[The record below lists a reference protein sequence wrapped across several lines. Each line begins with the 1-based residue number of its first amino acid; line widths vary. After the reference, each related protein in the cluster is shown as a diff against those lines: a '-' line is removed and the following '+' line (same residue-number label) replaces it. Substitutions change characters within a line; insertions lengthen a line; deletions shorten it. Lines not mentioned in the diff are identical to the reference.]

1 MILTKLILYLCF
13 IIIIIIFQK
22 DNKGKARYRS
32 SSPWSYS
39 WVNLE
44 VMRFKQVNCL
54 MLLLH

>member
-13 IIIIIIFQK
+13 FLFFFFLK
-22 DNKGKARYRS
+22 RDNRGKARYRS

-44 VMRFKQVNCL
+44 VMRFKQVDCL